1 MLTRSGHVSTVSGM
15 AAAWLLMAL
24 VMLPTVLNINTSNK
38 AKILSILM
46 QILCNIS
53 AKLLS
58 YVTLTV
64 TNTKS
69 ISLVL
74 APAWNVLL
82 FRAPSLVQLRVCS

>member
-15 AAAWLLMAL
+15 AAAWLFMTL
-24 VMLPTVLNINTSNK
+24 VMLPTVLNINTSKK

-46 QILCNIS
+46 QISCNIS

-69 ISLVL
+69 ISLILVL
-74 APAWNVLL
+74 TED
-82 FRAPSLVQLRVCS
+82 CSSVECVIC

>member
-15 AAAWLLMAL
+15 AAAWLFMTL

-58 YVTLTV
+58 YLTLTM
-64 TNTKS
+64 TKTKFMY
-69 ISLVL
+69 LVL
-74 APAWNVLL
+74 VHNL
-82 FRAPSLVQLRVCS
+82 F